1 MTSKTV
7 LAVALVTASSM
18 QLCCS
23 GFMQTPPT
31 HTNKH
36 SLETLSPTR
45 PATLLHTS
53 SFDAEVN
60 EIFKRYDA
68 DGNGQIDKEE
78 FREVV
83 KKMKSSSRRR
93 EIISVA
99 AATFGALVS
108 HSLWWC

>member
-1 MTSKTV
+1 MTSKAV

-18 QLCCS
+18 QLCS

-31 HTNKH
+31 
-36 SLETLSPTR
+36 R
-45 PATLLHTS
+45 PATFLHLS

-60 EIFKRYDA
+60 EIFQRYDT

-83 KKMKSSSRRR
+83 KTMKSSSRRR

-99 AATFGALVS
+99 AATFGSLVS
-108 HSLWWC
+108 HSL